1 MRHKFNIGDK
11 VKCKFCRLADNCK
24 VEKIIIYD
32 FEIVHY
38 FVQGDNC
45 FSYQDGDFLELVE

>member
-1 MRHKFNIGDK
+1 MRHKFNIGDR
-11 VKCKFCRLADNCK
+11 VKCRNCTLDDYCK

-45 FSYQDGDFLELVE
+45 FSYQDRDFLELVE